1 MQHSIVNISDNVVLN
16 ARGPKNSIDSTQ
28 AYGCFNDPEY
38 TRNGRIES
46 HTIILTSNKECP
58 FKCVMCDLWKNTT
71 DTAVKQGTITKQI
84 KDALDSVTWA
94 PHIKIYNAGSFFDRK
109 SIPKQ
114 DTIDIAN
121 LLQDRETLIVEAH
134 PRLVGRSTYEY
145 ASLLKPKLEVA
156 MGLETVDP
164 NVLPILNKKMTLHDF
179 EQATHNLIEHEISV
193 RAFILLRTPW
203 QSEKE
208 GVHWAKKSIDFA
220 QSIGVECCI
229 IIPTRRGNGLIDKL
243 EEQGD
248 FSPPSLHS
256 LEEVLSYGIR
266 KKQGR
271 IFADLWD
278 INQFGS
284 DEKCISRIKEINNTQ
299 GFSCA
304 L

>member
-1 MQHSIVNISDNVVLN
+1 EFNQLLECICPYLKSAVSKMEPQISAFLAMSHLNIAKLFMQHSIVNISDNVVLN

-145 ASLLKPKLEVA
+145 ASLLKPK
-156 MGLETVDP
+156 
-164 NVLPILNKKMTLHDF
+164 
-179 EQATHNLIEHEISV
+179 
-193 RAFILLRTPW
+193 
-203 QSEKE
+203 
-208 GVHWAKKSIDFA
+208 
-220 QSIGVECCI
+220 
-229 IIPTRRGNGLIDKL
+229 
-243 EEQGD
+243 
-248 FSPPSLHS
+248 
-256 LEEVLSYGIR
+256 
-266 KKQGR
+266 
-271 IFADLWD
+271 
-278 INQFGS
+278 
-284 DEKCISRIKEINNTQ
+284 
-299 GFSCA
+299 
-304 L
+304 